1 MENENELNPTV
12 NTVPEENNAAEEPA
26 ETSCCCCKDGVCS
39 FEPPAEAVEAA
50 EEAEET
56 CSCCCGDDSCCC
68 TEEAPAEEK
77 PEKPERVVIPVTQE
91 MLDDARTKLAMMLD
105 FLGLEAE
112 VRSEAGNNKINLIVS
127 SSDAGRIIG
136 RKGQSL
142 ENLQFLLNRM
152 MQKNDVNYP
161 KVYVDIDGY
170 SSGTKR
176 AANERS
182 ERSERGERGERNDRR
197 NNRREGG
204 RGERRDRGGKGD
216 RRNGGRRERGG
227 DGFDMHDENLRML
240 ALDSAK
246 EVRRWGDPKT
256 LPAMNAHDRRIIHVT
271 LEKEADITTDSVGE
285 EPNKSVVISLK
296 K

>member
-12 NTVPEENNAAEEPA
+12 NAVPEENTAAAEETA
-26 ETSCCCCKDGVCS
+26 ESCCCCKDGVCS
-39 FEPPAEAVEAA
+39 FEPPAEAVE
-50 EEAEET
+50 EAEE
-56 CSCCCGDDSCCC
+56 CDCCCGD
-68 TEEAPAEEK
+68 EACRCGEAIVAEDVAEEK
-77 PEKPERVVIPVTQE
+77 AEKPERVIIPITQD
-91 MLDDARTKLAMMLD
+91 MLDDTRTKLAMMLD
-105 FLGLEAE
+105 YLGLEAE

-176 AANERS
+176 AANDRGERP
-182 ERSERGERGERNDRR
+182 ERGERNDRR
-197 NNRREGG
+197 NNRRDGG
-204 RGERRDRGGKGD
+204 KGDRRDRGGKGD
-216 RRNGGRRERGG
+216 RRNGGRRDRGG

-285 EPNKSVVISLK
+285 EPKKSVVISLK

>member
-1 MENENELNPTV
+1 MENENELNPVV
-12 NTVPEENNAAEEPA
+12 NAVPEENTVEEKAE

-39 FEPPAEAVEAA
+39 FEPPAEAVESA
-50 EEAEET
+50 EEAEEA
-56 CSCCCGDDSCCC
+56 CSCCCGDDPCCC

-77 PEKPERVVIPVTQE
+77 TEKPERVVIPVTQE

-176 AANERS
+176 AANDRGERP
-182 ERSERGERGERNDRR
+182 ERGERNDRR

-204 RGERRDRGGKGD
+204 RGERRDRGGKGE

>member
-12 NTVPEENNAAEEPA
+12 NAVPEENTAAAEETA
-26 ETSCCCCKDGVCS
+26 ESCCCCKDGVCS
-39 FEPPAEAVEAA
+39 FEPPAEAF
-50 EEAEET
+50 EEAEE
-56 CSCCCGDDSCCC
+56 CDCCCGD
-68 TEEAPAEEK
+68 EACRCGEAIVAEDVAGEK
-77 PEKPERVVIPVTQE
+77 AEKPERVIIPITQD
-91 MLDDARTKLAMMLD
+91 MLDDTRTKLAMMLD
-105 FLGLEAE
+105 YLGLEAE

-176 AANERS
+176 AANERG
-182 ERSERGERGERNDRR
+182 ERPERGERNDRR
-197 NNRREGG
+197 NNRRDGG
-204 RGERRDRGGKGD
+204 RGDRRDRGGKGE
-216 RRNGGRRERGG
+216 RRTGGRRDRGG

>member
-39 FEPPAEAVEAA
+39 FEPPADAA
-50 EEAEET
+50 EEAEEP
-56 CSCCCGDDSCCC
+56 CCCDDSCCC

-77 PEKPERVVIPVTQE
+77 AEKPERVVIPVTQE

>member
-39 FEPPAEAVEAA
+39 FEPPAEAVEEA

-56 CSCCCGDDSCCC
+56 CSCCCDDSCCC

-77 PEKPERVVIPVTQE
+77 TEKPERVVIPVTQE

-176 AANERS
+176 AANDRS
-182 ERSERGERGERNDRR
+182 ERSERGERNDRR

-204 RGERRDRGGKGD
+204 RGERRDRGGKGE

>member
-1 MENENELNPTV
+1 MENENELNPVV
-12 NTVPEENNAAEEPA
+12 NAVPEENTVEEKAE

-39 FEPPAEAVEAA
+39 FEPPAEAVESA
-50 EEAEET
+50 EEAEEA

-77 PEKPERVVIPVTQE
+77 TEKPERVVIPVTQE

-176 AANERS
+176 AANERG
-182 ERSERGERGERNDRR
+182 ERSERGERNDRR

-204 RGERRDRGGKGD
+204 RGDRRDRGGKGE
-216 RRNGGRRERGG
+216 RRNGGRRDRG

-256 LPAMNAHDRRIIHVT
+256 LPVMNAHDRRIIHVT